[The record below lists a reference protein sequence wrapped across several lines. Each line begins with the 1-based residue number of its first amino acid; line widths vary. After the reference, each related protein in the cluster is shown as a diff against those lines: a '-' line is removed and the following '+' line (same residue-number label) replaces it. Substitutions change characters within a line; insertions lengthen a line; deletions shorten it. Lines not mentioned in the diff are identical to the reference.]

1 MTRFIVATGLLSVLS
16 ALSLSTAAEDKAVEV
31 TFKSGETKQ
40 CDGVSY
46 MSSDFPGLN
55 FDVYHKFMAR
65 EKGVLDR
72 HSWEEIPVANIR
84 EVVVAECERA
94 GNVCCRVTITLR
106 NGEHVEGWQYGV
118 RIVYVHDSSLQ
129 PTRYDLS
136 ALSKIVFL
144 H

>member
-1 MTRFIVATGLLSVLS
+1 M
-16 ALSLSTAAEDKAVEV
+16 EV
-31 TFKSGETKQ
+31 TFQERQDETVRRRQ
-40 CDGVSY
+40 LHEQR
-46 MSSDFPGLN
+46 FPGVEL
-55 FDVYHKFMAR
+55 DVYHKFMAR

-84 EVVVAECERA
+84 EVVVAECESV

-136 ALSKIVFL
+136 ALSRIVFL